1 MLSKFF
7 IKSLST
13 VIIFTIIGAFIGWIA
28 SKKLLSEELSDL
40 EDDIRNSKES
50 LNYISSQRNQFP
62 SKAKVSLA
70 KKTLNKLKQKL
81 SVNQKTDQ
89 KSITISSLKSMDF
102 KDFEKNVSA
111 LGQILEETGI
121 QIKKIS
127 EPVELLGALDIRR
140 LEALG
145 YFESIFKS
153 MVKMAEI
160 ENLVIKSKKIELQE
174 EDGFL
179 ALIMEYSF
187 AKPIEFD

>member
-13 VIIFTIIGAFIGWIA
+13 VMIFTIMGALIGWLA

-40 EDDIRNSKES
+40 EDDIKETKES
-50 LNYISSQRNQFP
+50 LNFMSSQKKQFP
-62 SKAKVSLA
+62 SKSSVSSAKR
-70 KKTLNKLKQKL
+70 KLNNLKQKL
-81 SVNQKTDQ
+81 SVNKKTNQ
-89 KSITISSLKSMDF
+89 KSILISSLKSVDF

-111 LGQILEETGI
+111 LGQILEESGI

-127 EPVELLGALDIRR
+127 EPVNLLGGLDVRR

-145 YFESIFKS
+145 YFESIYKS
-153 MVKMAEI
+153 MVKMNEI